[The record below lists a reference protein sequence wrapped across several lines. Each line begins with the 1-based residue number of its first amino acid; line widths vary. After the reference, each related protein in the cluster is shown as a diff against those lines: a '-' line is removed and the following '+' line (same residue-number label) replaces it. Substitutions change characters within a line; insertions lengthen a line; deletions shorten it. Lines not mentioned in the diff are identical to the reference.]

1 MIDSVFPGERKSTI
15 QSESN
20 WARLLSFSHSTPQTI
35 HTQVQRCFGQAVRM
49 ITEWEPPMEW
59 SNCSPVSNEE
69 TNVKLAS
76 TTFGEG
82 SEGTP
87 PPTILLRATRE
98 ISGDA
103 EKCHAL
109 DTYRTLRHL
118 GWEQYN
124 QGGQSPGTTIPHNR
138 DYLAISKPA
147 QATIANFKFRFK

>member
-1 MIDSVFPGERKSTI
+1 
-15 QSESN
+15 
-20 WARLLSFSHSTPQTI
+20 
-35 HTQVQRCFGQAVRM
+35 M

-59 SNCSPVSNEE
+59 SNCSPVSDEE
-69 TNVKLAS
+69 TNVKLTS

-109 DTYRTLRHL
+109 DTDRILRHL

-124 QGGQSPGTTIPHNR
+124 QGFIQAVYDIPGHHFSVFDWDNV
-138 DYLAISKPA
+138 SSH
-147 QATIANFKFRFK
+147 